1 MTGNNRIVLIFT
13 GLIGFLSMLGM
24 SILIP
29 VLPAYVE
36 QFGASPLAIGVIFS
50 SYSASWVLLQVY
62 TGHLSD
68 KWGRK
73 KFIILGLL
81 VYGIFGILVGR
92 SQSIIQLLLFR
103 TLQGTGV
110 SLFGAP
116 ILALVGDLPGESSKN
131 FAFFRSCQG
140 IGLAAGPF
148 IGGYLSDSF
157 GLHIPFYSTGIIG
170 LCAALIEWIILDETR
185 GKIRDSIPFW
195 KSLKIILQ
203 HRNLL
208 FLIIAVFFI

>member
-1 MTGNNRIVLIFT
+1 MTGNNRIVLIFI

-29 VLPAYVE
+29 VLPAFVE
-36 QFGASPLAIGVIFS
+36 QFGASPLVIGVIFS

-81 VYGIFGILVGR
+81 VYGIFGIFVGR

-116 ILALVGDLPGESSKN
+116 ILALVGDLPGASPKN

-140 IGLAAGPF
+140 IGPCCWS
-148 IGGYLSDSF
+148 IDWWISF
-157 GLHIPFYSTGIIG
+157 
-170 LCAALIEWIILDETR
+170 
-185 GKIRDSIPFW
+185 
-195 KSLKIILQ
+195 
-203 HRNLL
+203 
-208 FLIIAVFFI
+208 